1 MKWFPKGKVKGSS
14 LWISENQGRV
24 GFKPV
29 KHRAWIQQWMD
40 LFNAMRKAIL
50 TLTMILVKN
59 DSELGEF
66 IFFQQ
71 TICCA
76 FACNNLFLKDTWY
89 MSWGR
94 IWPITKTFGKLLSYG
109 NSWVARLSKNR
120 QNVIHYPELAMK
132 TWKVWSH
139 PTTMTEM
146 VQPSGKLRAR
156 WTPFSP
162 FLGQLLGGRV
172 WCKRKQCCIRKTAL
186 NETTAWKTFQKTSI
200 SRFFASQ
207 KPQKSHGTLSCLAW
221 HDQILRLNR
230 WGTIFPQRDIQIH
243 DNF

>member
-1 MKWFPKGKVKGSS
+1 
-14 LWISENQGRV
+14 
-24 GFKPV
+24 
-29 KHRAWIQQWMD
+29 
-40 LFNAMRKAIL
+40 
-50 TLTMILVKN
+50 MILVKN

-94 IWPITKTFGKLLSYG
+94 IWPITKTFGRLLSYG

-146 VQPSGKLRAR
+146 VQPSGKLRVRSTLDPIFA
-156 WTPFSP
+156 FFGSKS
-162 FLGQLLGGRV
+162 FGGSSLMQEGTVLHQKNSLEWDHSRENLPENLNFKILRVSKATAPWRV
-172 WCKRKQCCIRKTAL
+172 WRDTIR
-186 NETTAWKTFQKTSI
+186 F
-200 SRFFASQ
+200 
-207 KPQKSHGTLSCLAW
+207 
-221 HDQILRLNR
+221 
-230 WGTIFPQRDIQIH
+230 WG
-243 DNF
+243 